1 MGTFGAAI
9 ALNIT
14 YCMTFLIQECYIHF
28 VDWPFF
34 KDFIQPFWTR
44 DSFTCSGTKEF
55 LKLGVPG
62 TLMQC
67 AEWWAFEVLAIF
79 AGMLGEHQLAA

>member
-1 MGTFGAAI
+1 MGVLGAAI

-14 YCMTFLIQECYIHF
+14 YMSTYLIQEFYINYF
-28 VDWPFF
+28 DWPFF
-34 KDFIQPFWTR
+34 SEFIQPFFSRKSLSW
-44 DSFTCSGTKEF
+44 SGAKEF

-62 TLMQC
+62 TVMQC

-79 AGMLGEHQLAA
+79 AGMLGNH